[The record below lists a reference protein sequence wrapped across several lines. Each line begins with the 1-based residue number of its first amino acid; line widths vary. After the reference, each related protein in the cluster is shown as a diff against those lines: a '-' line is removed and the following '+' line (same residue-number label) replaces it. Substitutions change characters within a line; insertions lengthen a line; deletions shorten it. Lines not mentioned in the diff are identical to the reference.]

1 MGLFDAASSTSTTST
16 SNKYTP
22 DQQAL
27 LAALTQQAGQGLSRG
42 GEIYA
47 GDMWAGVNPYEVDF
61 LQGSSPNQQY
71 REAAIRSALS
81 GAPAYEINDQSTQ
94 DYWNKYIQPQV
105 VTQQRA
111 LNEQYAPGIF
121 SGGRDIAQGQFNTG
135 VLGEYAN
142 LAYKDE
148 QARRQALTEAA
159 NRQANVAPSA
169 WANNAEY
176 ESKAAALARD
186 IEEKKLATNYQ
197 RWMSGEPD
205 PVTGIVNQAANPYR
219 TLASALLGISP
230 YVYQQNVN
238 NQGAGLGYG
247 ALSGL
252 ASGLG
257 QAAGA
262 GAGGLLSAGG
272 GLVTSAWDAIKN
284 SDWYNSLFSGSQ
296 VPVQDMYDPW
306 NEIGGDYS
314 NIDWNDVNF
323 DSSALVS

>member
-1 MGLFDAASSTSTTST
+1 MGLFDSARSTSTTQT
-16 SNKYTP
+16 SNKYTAE
-22 DQQAL
+22 QQAL
-27 LAALTQQAGQGLSRG
+27 LSALTQQAGKGLG
-42 GEIYA
+42 TGAEIYA

-61 LQGSSPNQQY
+61 LQGDSPNQQY
-71 REAAIRSALS
+71 REAAVRSALS
-81 GAPAYEINDQSTQ
+81 GAPAYEVNDQSTQ
-94 DYWNKYIQPQV
+94 EYWDKYLKPQV
-105 VTQQRA
+105 DTQQRA

-159 NRQANVAPSA
+159 NRQANVAPYA

-186 IEEKKLATNYQ
+186 IEEKKITSNYQ

-205 PVTGIVNQAANPYR
+205 PVTGVVNQSANPYR
-219 TLASALLGISP
+219 ALAEQLLGISP

-238 NQGAGLGYG
+238 SQGAGLGYG

-252 ASGLG
+252 ASGVG
-257 QAAGA
+257 SAAA
-262 GAGGLLSAGG
+262 SA
-272 GLVTSAWDAIKN
+272 LPSLISSVPEAWKAVQN
-284 SDWYNSLFSGSQ
+284 SDWYNSMFG
-296 VPVQDMYDPW
+296 PENAYDPW
-306 NEIGGDYS
+306 GEIGGDYS
-314 NIDWNDVNF
+314 DLVIDNNNPNVAQDAWNYDMY
-323 DSSALVS
+323 